1 MKTRSWSIVAPTV
14 ALAVWAAATVA
25 SAAATPAVKLKVRA
39 AVLTRSA
46 DGSWAGAA
54 LSPQLGGG
62 HMTLTGKVVFRPDT
76 EPSRGIVRFRVTF
89 KKGWLRGCL
98 HNTVLL
104 RPGNRYVWDGP
115 GRITSASASL
125 RRYRGIRVYGGGLT
139 MADDLTHAKP
149 VGFSSPAPPPF
160 RHADIPC

>member
-1 MKTRSWSIVAPTV
+1 MTRASWRIVAPTV
-14 ALAVWAAATVA
+14 ALAIWALATVA
-25 SAAATPAVKLKVRA
+25 SPATTPAVKLGVRG

-62 HMTLTGKVVFRPDT
+62 YMTLTGKVVFRPDT
-76 EPSRGIVRFRVTF
+76 EPSHGIIRFRVTF
-89 KKGWLRGCL
+89 KEGWLRGCL
-98 HNTVLL
+98 QNTVLL

-115 GRITSASASL
+115 GRITSTSASL

-149 VGFSSPAPPPF
+149 VGFSSPVPPPV
-160 RHADIPC
+160 RHADIRC

>member
-1 MKTRSWSIVAPTV
+1 MSRPSWRTVVPTV
-14 ALAVWAAATVA
+14 ALTTWALGTVA
-25 SAAATPAVKLKVRA
+25 SPAATPAVKLGVRA

-46 DGSWAGAA
+46 NGSWTGGA

-62 HMTLTGKVVFRPDT
+62 HMTVTGRVVFRPDT
-76 EPSRGIVRFRVTF
+76 EPSRGIIRFRVTF

-115 GRITSASASL
+115 GRITSTSASL
-125 RRYRGIRVYGGGLT
+125 QRYRGIKVHDGGLT

-149 VGFSSPAPPPF
+149 FGFSSPVPPPV
-160 RHADIPC
+160 RHADIRC